1 MPSPDLEMQKILE
14 RLRREPAV
22 DYRSMPIGKARDL
35 FEEAA
40 RPWNE
45 DAPAV
50 ETRNLTIA
58 SPQHAMRA
66 RLYLPSGGARL
77 HGGER
82 FTLILYAHGGG
93 WTFGSI
99 DTHDGTMRRLALAS
113 GCAVLGMDY
122 RLAPEHPFS
131 APLDDLMTAI
141 AFAESGAL
149 GESIDS
155 SRLALAGDSAGANL
169 ALAALLRRRDAGKAR
184 LLGSRL
190 QDSRLQD
197 SRLLG
202 AALFYG
208 CYLPDFATQSHASHG
223 NGDYLLST
231 EGMRWYWDNFLGGE
245 GVDTKSLAAPYHS
258 GLAGL
263 PPLYLSAAGLDPLRD
278 DTVMLAEKLV
288 KAEVDFRFDHVP
300 GVVHGHLRM
309 AGELSAAR
317 RSIEAAGEFLADL
330 TKCGSS

>member
-58 SPQHAMRA
+58 SPQHTMRA
-66 RLYLPSGGARL
+66 RLYLPKGGARL

-82 FTLILYAHGGG
+82 FTLIIYAHGGG

-99 DTHDGTMRRLALAS
+99 DTHDGTMRRLAQAS

-122 RLAPEHPFS
+122 RLAPEHPFP
-131 APLDDLMTAI
+131 APLDDVMTAI

-149 GESIDS
+149 GESIDGA
-155 SRLALAGDSAGANL
+155 RLALAGDSAGANL
-169 ALAALLRRRDAGKAR
+169 ALAALLRRRDAGKA
-184 LLGSRL
+184 
-190 QDSRLQD
+190 Q
-197 SRLLG
+197 LLG

-208 CYLPDFATQSHASHG
+208 CYLPDFATKSHASHG
-223 NGDYLLST
+223 SGDYLLST

-258 GLAGL
+258 DLAGL
-263 PPLYLSAAGLDPLRD
+263 PPLYLGAAGLDPLRD
-278 DTVMLAEKLV
+278 DTVMLAEKLA

-300 GVVHGHLRM
+300 GVVHGYLRM

-317 RSIEAAGEFLADL
+317 RSIEAAGGFLANL
-330 TKCGSS
+330 TKCGSSRRDRFSGAEAARP

>member
-50 ETRNLTIA
+50 ETRDLTIA
-58 SPQHAMRA
+58 SPQYAMRA
-66 RLYLPSGGARL
+66 RLYLPKGGARL
-77 HGGER
+77 RTEAK
-82 FTLILYAHGGG
+82 LALVIYAHGGG

-122 RLAPEHPFS
+122 RLAPEHPFP

-149 GESIDS
+149 GEPIDG

-184 LLGSRL
+184 LLGS
-190 QDSRLQD
+190 QLQD

-258 GLAGL
+258 DLSGL

-288 KAEVDFRFDHVP
+288 KAEADFRFDHVP
-300 GVVHGHLRM
+300 GVVHGYLRM

-330 TKCGSS
+330 AKRSSS